1 MIYFPFVGLAL
12 GLILALL
19 NYSLAP
25 YLPSEILSI
34 VLLTVL
40 VLSTGG
46 IHLEDLRAT
55 FDIAPTKIEAR
66 QNSSLGFVAIV
77 MVLLFTTFTCAG
89 AESNPTSYT
98 INVHVTSCS
107 QRSGQ
112 VRLKV
117 TIDGKKYELQ
127 GGGGLPIPGD
137 YKARVVKDA
146 HNNE

>member
-1 MIYFPFVGLAL
+1 MKKL
-12 GLILALL
+12 
-19 NYSLAP
+19 
-25 YLPSEILSI
+25 
-34 VLLTVL
+34 
-40 VLSTGG
+40 
-46 IHLEDLRAT
+46 
-55 FDIAPTKIEAR
+55 
-66 QNSSLGFVAIV
+66 AIV
-77 MVLLFTTFTCAG
+77 FPLLFTTFTCAG

-127 GGGGLPIPGD
+127 GGGWLLIPGD

-146 HNNE
+146 HNNEYEVNYRMYELLLPDKKTKKYWVTGIME